1 MSGPRV
7 LAGDHDTHGYGLY
20 VSKSGVDVT
29 AADNDYFLFDS
40 TAAGQAQ
47 ALYWKE
53 VTLTS
58 SSTSATI
65 TYNNFGVRCYAI
77 GTMSWCAG
85 AQTATN
91 ITCITDP
98 TNNSTAR
105 PAARYSPFGG
115 NIPTGAGGS
124 NGETI
129 GFSINNI
136 DNGNNTGTITVAR
149 LNPLSE
155 GKDICV
161 QVLVFKDAV

>member
-1 MSGPRV
+1 MANRV
-7 LAGDHDTHGYGLY
+7 LAGNHATHGYGLY

-40 TAAGQAQ
+40 TAAGTAQ
-47 ALYWKE
+47 ALLWKE
-53 VTLTS
+53 VTLTNQA
-58 SSTSATI
+58 TSATI
-65 TYNNFGVRCYAI
+65 TYANFGVRCYAI

-105 PAARYSPFGG
+105 PAARWSPFGG
-115 NIPTGAGGS
+115 NIPTTNQT

-129 GFSINNI
+129 GFKINNV
-136 DNGNNTGTITVAR
+136 DNGNGTGTCTVTR
-149 LNPLSE
+149 LDPEGE

-161 QVLVFKDAV
+161 QVLGFKEPV

>member
-1 MSGPRV
+1 MANRV

-40 TAAGQAQ
+40 TAAGIGQ
-47 ALYWKE
+47 ALFWKE

-58 SSTSATI
+58 SATSTTI
-65 TYNNFGVRCYAI
+65 TYSNFGVRCYAI

-91 ITCITDP
+91 ITCITEAA
-98 TNNSTAR
+98 STVRA
-105 PAARYSPFGG
+105 AARWSPFGG
-115 NIPTGAGGS
+115 NIPTTNQT

-129 GFSINNI
+129 GFSLNNV
-136 DNGNNTGTITVAR
+136 DNENGTGTITVAR
-149 LNPLSE
+149 LDPESE
-155 GKDICV
+155 GKDICI
-161 QVLVFKDAV
+161 QVLVFKEAV

>member
-1 MSGPRV
+1 MANRV
-7 LAGDHDTHGYGLY
+7 LAGNHATLGQGLY

-40 TAAGQAQ
+40 TAAGQSQ

-58 SSTSATI
+58 STTSTTI

-105 PAARYSPFGG
+105 PAARWSPFGG
-115 NIPTGAGGS
+115 NIPTTAQT

-129 GFSINNI
+129 GFKINNV
-136 DNGNNTGTITVAR
+136 DNGNGTGTCTVSR
-149 LNPLSE
+149 LDPESE

-161 QVLVFKDAV
+161 QVLGFKEPV

>member
-1 MSGPRV
+1 MANRV
-7 LAGDHDTHGYGLY
+7 LAGNHATLGQGLY

-115 NIPTGAGGS
+115 NIPTGASGTG
-124 NGETI
+124 GETT
-129 GFSINNI
+129 GFSVNNI

-149 LNPLSE
+149 LDPLSE
-155 GKDICV
+155 GKDMCV
-161 QVLVFKDAV
+161 QVLVFKEAI

>member
-1 MSGPRV
+1 MANRL
-7 LAGDHDTHGYGLY
+7 LAGNHATHGQGLY

-40 TAAGQAQ
+40 TAAGVGQ
-47 ALYWKE
+47 ALFWKE

-58 SSTSATI
+58 SATSTTI

-105 PAARYSPFGG
+105 PAARWSPFGG
-115 NIPTGAGGS
+115 NIPSTAQT

-129 GFSINNI
+129 GFKINNV
-136 DNGNNTGTITVAR
+136 DNGNGTGTCTVSR
-149 LNPLSE
+149 LDPESE

-161 QVLVFKDAV
+161 QVLGFKEPV

>member
-1 MSGPRV
+1 MANRI
-7 LAGDHDTHGYGLY
+7 LIGDHDDLGYGMF
-20 VSKSGVDVT
+20 VGKSGTDVT
-29 AADNDYFLFDS
+29 ATDNDYFLFDS
-40 TAAGQAQ
+40 TGSGMQQ
-47 ALYWKE
+47 ALFWKE

-58 SSTSATI
+58 STTSTTI

-105 PAARYSPFGG
+105 PAARWSPFGG
-115 NIPTGAGGS
+115 NIPSTAQT

-129 GFSINNI
+129 GFKINNV
-136 DNGNNTGTITVAR
+136 DNGNGTGTCTVSR
-149 LNPLSE
+149 LDPESE

-161 QVLVFKDAV
+161 QVLGFKEPV